1 MASGGKSQ
9 SEELWWTATSLRWL
23 ARDIRREP
31 IQAKLLAIAID
42 CERQAAAL
50 ERNRPVQVATERSR
64 SRLRLL
70 APPTPPPA
78 PLR

>member
-31 IQAKLLAIAID
+31 QAKLLAIAID

-50 ERNRPVQVATERSR
+50 ERLRPVQLAAERSK
-64 SRLRLL
+64 SRPRLL
-70 APPTPPPA
+70 AAPTPPPT